1 MDGQKLNG
9 LNEQYVS
16 CINKVQDYIE
26 SNIASELSLNVISDV
41 ANFSPFHFHR
51 VFKAVMGESLFHFI
65 QRTRLERAAG
75 FLVKDGDMLI
85 SQIAA
90 ECGFL
95 NQSVF
100 SKAFKSYFGC
110 SASDFRKTHSMDCI
124 KATGFFKK
132 QKDNTQKLE
141 YSVKVEDLK
150 DINVVY
156 IRYTGPYKGDSALFS
171 YLFEK
176 LYRWADSKGLIH
188 FPDTQAIVICHDNY
202 DITQASKL
210 RLSACVTV
218 KKYFEAD
225 GEFGSM
231 IIPGGKY
238 GVGYF
243 ELDDTQYQQAWDLMY
258 GQWLAGSRYRP
269 DDRNSFEL
277 YPAND
282 SEQNRKKKVLIHIP
296 IKDF

>member
-1 MDGQKLNG
+1 MKIYQ
-9 LNEQYVS
+9 
-16 CINKVQDYIE
+16 NKRNYHELVEKSIKKIFE
-26 SNIASELSLNVISDV
+26 SLDTNVTFRELAEENNYS
-41 ANFSPFHFHR
+41 AFHFHR
-51 VFKAVMGESLFHFI
+51 VFKAVMGESLFQFL

-75 FLVKDGDMLI
+75 LLIKDGQLHI
-85 SQIAA
+85 SRIAA
-90 ECGFL
+90 DCGFL

-100 SKAFKSYFGC
+100 SKAFKNHFGC
-110 SASDFRKTHSMDCI
+110 SASDFRKTHSSGCI
-124 KATGFFKK
+124 KNTCYFKK
-132 QKDNTQKLE
+132 QEKPIQKLDYTVRIE
-141 YSVKVEDLK
+141 ELQ

-176 LYRWADSKGLIH
+176 VYRWGNSKGLIH
-188 FPDTQAIVICHDNY
+188 FPNTKAIVMYHDNY
-202 DITQASKL
+202 DITQAHKL
-210 RLSACVTV
+210 RLSACFTV
-218 KKYFEAD
+218 KSHFEPE

-258 GQWLAGSRYRP
+258 GEWLISSRYRP

-277 YPAND
+277 YPGNGSAH
-282 SEQNRKKKVLIHIP
+282 NRKQKVAIHIT

>member
-1 MDGQKLNG
+1 MDMQKSKDLNG
-9 LNEQYVS
+9 QYVS

-51 VFKAVMGESLFHFI
+51 VFKVVMGESLFQFI

-75 FLVKDGDMLI
+75 LLIKDGQLHI
-85 SQIAA
+85 SRIAA
-90 ECGFL
+90 DCGFL

-100 SKAFKSYFGC
+100 SKAFKNHFGC
-110 SASDFRKTHSMDCI
+110 SASDFRKTHSSGCI
-124 KATGFFKK
+124 KNTCYFKK
-132 QKDNTQKLE
+132 QEKPIQKLDYTVRIE
-141 YSVKVEDLK
+141 ELQ

-176 LYRWADSKGLIH
+176 LYRWGNSKGLIH
-188 FPDTQAIVICHDNY
+188 FPNTKAIVMYHDNY
-202 DITQASKL
+202 DITQAHKL
-210 RLSACVTV
+210 RLSACFTV
-218 KKYFEAD
+218 KSHFEPE

-258 GQWLAGSRYRP
+258 GEWLISSRYRP

-277 YPAND
+277 YPGND
-282 SEQNRKKKVLIHIP
+282 SAQNRKQKVAIHIP